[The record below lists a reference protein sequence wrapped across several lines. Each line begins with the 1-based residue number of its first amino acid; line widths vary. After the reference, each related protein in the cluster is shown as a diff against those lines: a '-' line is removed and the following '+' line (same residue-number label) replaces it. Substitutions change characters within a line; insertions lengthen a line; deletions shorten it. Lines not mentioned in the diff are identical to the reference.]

1 MTQYGS
7 ETILPYNKEEQ
18 KGTQVKRM
26 FDSIAE
32 TYDQLNH
39 TLSFGIDKIWRRKG
53 IAFLRPFSPKT
64 ILDIAT
70 GTGDLA
76 ISMYKKL
83 RPDHI
88 VGADISLGMMEV
100 GRKKVAAAGY
110 SEHIS
115 FEQQDCTALTYEE
128 NSFDA
133 VTAAFG
139 VRNFENIEQG
149 ISEMYRVLKPGGH
162 IMILELSTP
171 EHFPMR
177 QLYQIYSKTVIPF
190 IGRLLSKEKVAYNY
204 LPASIKVVPQGK
216 VMTDLLTRQGFKQA
230 RVRTFTFGIGAVN
243 VIKFTK
249 GLFGKLK
256 LKGYNS
262 DIIGFKQ
269 SIDPLLKETHR
280 KALILGTGGASKAV
294 FHGLKQLG
302 VGATL
307 VSRKPKEFCITY
319 DEITP
324 KTMEQYTVIVNTTPL
339 GMFPNIDSCP
349 DIPYDLLTPNHLL
362 YDLLYNPDETLFM
375 KKGKEKGAIV
385 KNGLEMLL
393 LQAFAAWEIWQK

>member
-1 MTQYGS
+1 
-7 ETILPYNKEEQ
+7 
-18 KGTQVKRM
+18 M

-76 ISMYKKL
+76 ISMYEKL

-190 IGRLLSKEKVAYNY
+190 IGRLLSKEKAAYDY

-230 RVRTFTFGIGAVN
+230 RVRTFTFGICSLYTG
-243 VIKFTK
+243 
-249 GLFGKLK
+249 
-256 LKGYNS
+256 S
-262 DIIGFKQ
+262 
-269 SIDPLLKETHR
+269 KE
-280 KALILGTGGASKAV
+280 
-294 FHGLKQLG
+294 
-302 VGATL
+302 
-307 VSRKPKEFCITY
+307 
-319 DEITP
+319 
-324 KTMEQYTVIVNTTPL
+324 
-339 GMFPNIDSCP
+339 
-349 DIPYDLLTPNHLL
+349 
-362 YDLLYNPDETLFM
+362 
-375 KKGKEKGAIV
+375 
-385 KNGLEMLL
+385 
-393 LQAFAAWEIWQK
+393 